1 MTKII
6 SQPKTT
12 CGGQA
17 HQSKESFLEP
27 ANPYSHV
34 KKVIGVVSGKGGVG
48 KSMVTSLLALLS
60 KRRGFHTAI
69 LDADITGPSIP
80 KAFHL
85 HEKVMNT
92 ELGMLPAKS
101 KTGISVMSLNL
112 LTDKESDPAIWRSPI
127 ITGLIKQFWS
137 GVLWEDVDY
146 MFVDLPPGTG
156 DVTLTVFQS
165 LPLDGIVIVTS
176 PQELVAMIVQ
186 KAINMAKIMEI
197 PVLALVE
204 NMSYVS
210 CPDCGKKIMIYG
222 EGHVEQL
229 ANANN
234 IVLSARMPID
244 PKLASLCDAGR
255 IEEAEFDY
263 LDKVFDTITK
273 L

>member
-17 HQSKESFLEP
+17 TQSKESFLEP
-27 ANPYSHV
+27 ANPYSKV
-34 KKVIGVVSGKGGVG
+34 KKVIGIVSGKGGVG
-48 KSMVTSLLALLS
+48 KSMVTSLLAVLA
-60 KRRGFHTAI
+60 RRKGFNTAI

-80 KAFHL
+80 KSFNL
-85 HEKVMNT
+85 HEKTLNT
-92 ELGMLPAKS
+92 ELGMLPAQS
-101 KTGISVMSLNL
+101 KTGIKVMSLNL

-176 PQELVAMIVQ
+176 PQQLVAMIVQ

-197 PVLALVE
+197 PTIALVE

-210 CPDCGKKIMIYG
+210 CPDCGKKIKIYG
-222 EGHVEQL
+222 EGHLDET
-229 ANANN
+229 ARANN
-234 IVLSARMPID
+234 IAVTARMPID
-244 PKLASLCDAGR
+244 PNFASLCDAGR

-263 LDKVFDTITK
+263 LESVFEAITK

>member
-6 SQPKTT
+6 SQPKTS
-12 CGGQA
+12 CGSQA
-17 HQSKESFLEP
+17 EQSRESFLVE
-27 ANPYSHV
+27 ANPYSNI
-34 KKVIGVVSGKGGVG
+34 KKVIGIVSGKGGVG

-60 KRRGFHTAI
+60 QRRGYKTAI

-80 KAFHL
+80 KAFNL
-85 HEKVMNT
+85 HEKILNT
-92 ELGMLPAKS
+92 ELGMLPARS
-101 KTGISVMSLNL
+101 RTGIAVMSLNL

-186 KAINMAKIMEI
+186 KAINMAKIMDI
-197 PVLALVE
+197 PTLALVE

-210 CPDCGKKIMIYG
+210 CPDCQKKIFIYG
-222 EGHVEQL
+222 EGHMAQL
-229 ANANN
+229 AKANN
-234 IVLSARMPID
+234 IGTGARMPID
-244 PKLASLCDAGR
+244 PDLARLCDMGK

-263 LDKVFDTITK
+263 LDKVFEAITT